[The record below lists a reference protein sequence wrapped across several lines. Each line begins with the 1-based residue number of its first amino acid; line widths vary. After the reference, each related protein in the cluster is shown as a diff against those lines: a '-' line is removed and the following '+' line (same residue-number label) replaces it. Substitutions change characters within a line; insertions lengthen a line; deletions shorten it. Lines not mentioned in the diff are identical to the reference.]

1 MKINKAKLLVGTL
14 AIASVA
20 ATVGSISG
28 TVAWFQ
34 YSTRASVS
42 YQGATAHCSES
53 LEIRIRHD
61 SESTYP
67 WKTELAAADVT
78 AYLSNATSAA
88 TPGIARK
95 NATSLTPVTS
105 GVLAANAFPAAST
118 YNAVPQLYR
127 NPIYQ
132 HFLYTE
138 WEAATAE
145 DYVLIPLQVRVR
157 DIDGTANKV
166 LKDKK
171 IYISDVHLDGA
182 INNGTKTD
190 ITSALRMSVRAYPS
204 ATSSGAASFVQ
215 TYSTTGS
222 EVEVFGQLD
231 LNNDNNLDGDDTYSW
246 DTNTPKNYGADSGV
260 AKSTANTKVA
270 NDSNAYSITDST
282 PTALIGTTVEADK
295 VINVDVLV
303 YLEGWTKLDGSLGT
317 YADETAFTAAFTSP
331 ATPVTNG
338 IYKIGSD
345 YKKWNGT
352 ALEAVT
358 APTATALWDP
368 EKTISANFNAGIRFS
383 TEAHKNGAE

>member
-14 AIASVA
+14 AIAAVA

-53 LEIRIRHD
+53 LEVRIRNG
-61 SESTYP
+61 TTTQYP
-67 WKTELAAADVT
+67 WKTELASSDVS
-78 AYLSNATSAA
+78 AYLSNATDHA
-88 TPGIARK
+88 TAPGIARK
-95 NATSLTPVTS
+95 NTTSLTPVTS

-118 YNAVPQLYR
+118 DYNAAPQLKR
-127 NPIYQ
+127 HPIYQ
-132 HFLYTE
+132 HFLYSE
-138 WEAATAE
+138 WTAATAE

-157 DIDGTANKV
+157 DIDGTANKE

-204 ATSSGAASFVQ
+204 ATTSGAASFFQ

-222 EVEVFGQLD
+222 DVNVFGQLD
-231 LNNDNNLDGDDTYSW
+231 LNNDGVMDGDDTYSW

-260 AKSTANTKVA
+260 AKSTANTNVA
-270 NDSNAYSITDST
+270 NDSDAYTIVNST
-282 PTALIGTTVEADK
+282 PTALIGTTAEADK

-317 YADETAFTAAFTSP
+317 YADAAAFTAAVT
-331 ATPVTNG
+331 APVTGG
-338 IYKIGSD
+338 IYIIGSD
-345 YKKWNGT
+345 YKQWDGDS
-352 ALEAVT
+352 LEDVT
-358 APTATALWDP
+358 APTETALWDP
-368 EKTISANFNAGIRFS
+368 EKTISAQFNAGIRFS
-383 TEAHKNGAE
+383 TEAHKNGEE